1 MRPLLLTHEL
11 ANFCQWWHRR
21 ASVNT
26 ALVWRKTQ
34 TDDTWLYFF
43 KWRKKKKQW
52 CFQVQTEHSIFC
64 VEVVCVC
71 FGVLK
76 HDELRHRMVFYHA
89 STLNPHA
96 ASLQAKGCV
105 SMRHKGPWQIYQSA
119 LNMAPL
125 CKSFKQQYVAINT
138 AYLWCGQAVCL
149 SVLVL
154 LFFFKHLL
162 YSSVQWAWTNTQI
175 NQVREYLNKYFSI
188 FGKRLSALS
197 QS

>member
-1 MRPLLLTHEL
+1 MRPLLLTHAL

-34 TDDTWLYFF
+34 ADNTWLYFF
-43 KWRKKKKQW
+43 NGEKNSDVFKFKLNTQS
-52 CFQVQTEHSIFC
+52 FVLQLC
-64 VEVVCVC
+64 VCVCVC

-96 ASLQAKGCV
+96 APLQAKGCV

-125 CKSFKQQYVAINT
+125 CKSFKQQYVAINI
-138 AYLWCGQAVCL
+138 AYLWCGQAVWL
-149 SVLVL
+149 SI
-154 LFFFKHLL
+154 LFFCF
-162 YSSVQWAWTNTQI
+162 
-175 NQVREYLNKYFSI
+175 F
-188 FGKRLSALS
+188 
-197 QS
+197 